1 MNCRK
6 CGVELVIPEKRGKGR
21 LRTRCEKCSPS
32 TIPPK
37 MPNSTNLTPLD
48 PMDPHVTAED
58 IAPSIRVWTSA
69 DERREA
75 LAENKKESA

>member
-6 CGVELVIPEKRGKGR
+6 CGIELETPEKRGKGR
-21 LRTRCEKCSPS
+21 PRTRCEKCSPS
-32 TIPPK
+32 TIHPK
-37 MPNSTNLTPLD
+37 MPNSTNLGPID

-58 IAPSIRVWTSA
+58 IAPGIQVWTSK

-75 LAENKKESA
+75 LAENKKEGA